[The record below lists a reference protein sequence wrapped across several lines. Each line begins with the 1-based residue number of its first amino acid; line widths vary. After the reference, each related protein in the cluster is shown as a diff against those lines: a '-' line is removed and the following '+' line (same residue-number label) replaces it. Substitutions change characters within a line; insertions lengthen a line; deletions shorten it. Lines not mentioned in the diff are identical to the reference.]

1 MRGQSGILYDGFE
14 VGPNFERART
24 QISTPFAYLDVALDV
39 AGVDQ
44 YYDIC
49 GDFLYFDALYDGVVS
64 IELNNQQTA
73 SKAPFKASQ
82 GFALSAIF
90 TRIKLNWAAQTGKKV
105 RIMYSTGDRVVPS
118 NSAVTSIS
126 GTVDVNEKGA
136 SWGTSYKSTTALSI
150 NTPDNIFAAA
160 SNTAGGT
167 LWSAANL
174 ANLAGTVLS
183 PQSYLMKATAPA
195 SAIDGDVLVQ
205 NSGWAINGAG
215 SYCWMQM
222 PRALRFASGKRLDY
236 ISAVAEFAAMRS
248 ALYTLN

>member
-1 MRGQSGILYDGFE
+1 MRGQNGILYDGFE

-90 TRIKLNWAAQTGKKV
+90 TRIKLNWSAQTGKKV

-136 SWGTSYKSTTALSI
+136 AWGVSYKSTTAMAV

-160 SNTAGGT
+160 SNTGGGT
-167 LWSAANL
+167 LWSVSTCANFSGAAL
-174 ANLAGTVLS
+174 VGI
-183 PQSYLMKATAPA
+183 SYLMKATAPA
-195 SAIDGDVLVQ
+195 NAIDGDVLLSTV
-205 NSGWAINGAG
+205 GWALNGAG
-215 SYCWMQM
+215 SFQWTQL

-236 ISAVAEFAAMRS
+236 IASATEFASIRT